1 MEDVMGNEDLRRE
14 IWSYLR
20 KKPKLTC
27 TLCDQ
32 VLIWDKEVCEYHIF
46 PYIISCDI
54 KTVAICDLC
63 CRGWGFK

>member
-20 KKPKLTC
+20 KKPKLIC

-32 VLIWDKEVCEYHIF
+32 VLIWDKEVYEYHVF
-46 PYIISCDI
+46 SYIISHDV
-54 KTVAICDLC
+54 KTVAICDSC
-63 CRGWGFK
+63 CRGWALK

>member
-20 KKPKLTC
+20 KKPKLVC

-32 VLIWDKEVCEYHIF
+32 VLIWDKEVYKYHIF
-46 PYIISCDI
+46 PYIVRYDVKS
-54 KTVAICDLC
+54 VAICDLC

>member
-20 KKPKLTC
+20 KKPKLIY

-32 VLIWDKEVCEYHIF
+32 VLIWDE
-46 PYIISCDI
+46 
-54 KTVAICDLC
+54 
-63 CRGWGFK
+63 